1 MLTLQQQPTP
11 LYGYRAVHDQPT
23 PPLSTKSPV
32 LNYSSST
39 PSLSWRDAS
48 GPPTMSAPH
57 RGLPPPAAMSMQPQQ
72 PPASH
77 PPPHVSAHP
86 STHPSAHPSAHPSV
100 HPPAHSPSHQPP
112 PPVHHS
118 QQPSMPPQAPPHH
131 HHRDSWGGPSGSAAP
146 LPPPPQHWSNSDESM
161 RNWLQARTEEEKTR
175 QEEERTRQ
183 ESLRLEQRKIEM
195 DMLRSSIG
203 GGIPPP
209 MIPLVFAGMASGG
222 VLPQAALDWAHQFMT
237 SQSQYPQLPPPPPR
251 PHSPESQREAAAQ
264 ASTQYHPANAPP
276 PAHGGGYAAYGTS
289 PTRTRGQTVS
299 GVIARP
305 GTGSNMS
312 SAGSNTPQSGGPPPS
327 TSTLGP
333 FQPHQS
339 SGGQSNQHDS
349 TLFFHHWQ
357 PPVSQSGQSAGGS
370 NRPSSPAGESQKKR
384 KAGGDPPH
392 HNRTSSTQRPR
403 SPPSFIQSDFG
414 SVAGRKS
421 HKRHKSDVS
430 WYQGP
435 RHSMGPGSIPESG
448 HRARTPAQDNSS
460 TSSKDRDVAEGSRR
474 DSQPETYSR
483 LRHEDDGQA
492 SRDREREREPASGER
507 AA

>member
-11 LYGYRAVHDQPT
+11 PYGYRAVHDLPT
-23 PPLSTKSPV
+23 PPSATKSPV
-32 LNYSSST
+32 LTYSSST
-39 PSLSWRDAS
+39 PSPSWRDPL
-48 GPPTMSAPH
+48 GPPIMSAPH

-86 STHPSAHPSAHPSV
+86 SV
-100 HPPAHSPSHQPP
+100 HPPPHAPAHPPSHQPP

-118 QQPSMPPQAPPHH
+118 QQASMSSQAPPAPPHH
-131 HHRDSWGGPSGSAAP
+131 HHRDSWGSAPGPAAP
-146 LPPPPQHWSNSDESM
+146 LPPPPQHWSSSDESM
-161 RNWLQARTEEEKTR
+161 RNWLQARTEEERTR

-183 ESLRLEQRKIEM
+183 EGLRLEQRKIEM

-237 SQSQYPQLPPPPPR
+237 SQSQYPQLPPPPLR
-251 PHSPESQREAAAQ
+251 PHSPESQRESVAQ
-264 ASTQYHPANAPP
+264 APAQYHPANAPP
-276 PAHGGGYAAYGTS
+276 PAHGGYAPHGTS
-289 PTRTRGQTVS
+289 PTRARGQTVS
-299 GVIARP
+299 GIMARP

-312 SAGSNTPQSGGPPPS
+312 SAGSNTPQSGGLQPS

-333 FQPHQS
+333 FQPHQPT
-339 SGGQSNQHDS
+339 GGQSGQHDS

-357 PPVSQSGQSAGGS
+357 PPASQSGQSAGGS
-370 NRPSSPAGESQKKR
+370 NRPGSPAGESQKKR

-392 HNRTSSTQRPR
+392 HSRTHSTQRPR

-414 SVAGRKS
+414 AAGRKS

-460 TSSKDRDVAEGSRR
+460 TSSKDRDAAEGTKAR
-474 DSQPETYSR
+474 
-483 LRHEDDGQA
+483 
-492 SRDREREREPASGER
+492 
-507 AA
+507 